1 MTSLLFF
8 LNKKLRTFP
17 ITLYLGLSPLIRC
30 CAHDLPHSARR
41 PRIGNKNLFCSM
53 VGSHTVIGSGE
64 RSGVMGNTSDVS
76 AGAVIGIWW
85 ESRRWFFNMYLRDSG
100 HVNVHSVTTCKL
112 RTMAVGVVPLELSNS
127 VVWEI
132 ASDTTKYWVTT
143 EKTK

>member
-8 LNKKLRTFP
+8 LNKYLRTFP

-41 PRIGNKNLFCSM
+41 PRIGNKNLICSI

-76 AGAVIGIWW
+76 AGAVIGIW
-85 ESRRWFFNMYLRDSG
+85 
-100 HVNVHSVTTCKL
+100 
-112 RTMAVGVVPLELSNS
+112 
-127 VVWEI
+127 
-132 ASDTTKYWVTT
+132 
-143 EKTK
+143 